1 MKNFPTRPA
10 LTVASDVYTEHF
22 PKNAQLR
29 GLYPLTLP
37 SVASQVANSTGLR
50 VCMKMVLDRVNSKP
64 EYTERRHIPWT
75 YKLTHQALTGAQIA
89 NYSTTGNTLQD
100 VFGIPCN

>member
-1 MKNFPTRPA
+1 MKNFPTMPA

-50 VCMKMVLDRVNSKP
+50 VCMKTVLDWVNN
-64 EYTERRHIPWT
+64 
-75 YKLTHQALTGAQIA
+75 G
-89 NYSTTGNTLQD
+89 
-100 VFGIPCN
+100 